1 MSTEITATPSN
12 LVSIICRTIGREELY
27 QALDSIAKQTY
38 GNIEVVLVNSAQQD
52 LSAFKPER
60 HKAVV
65 VNPEKQLTRA
75 HAANAG
81 LNAANG
87 TYLMFLDDDDWVAEN
102 HVEMLLTAI
111 ENNKEC
117 KAVYSSTVKTE
128 VDGTATKYVFDTD
141 YDSLLLMRDNYIPIH
156 SVLFSSELVEQGCH
170 FDESFDI
177 YEDWDFW
184 LQISQHTDFIHVN
197 EQTAFYRAGG
207 DSDTVTNDDSLRFQP
222 EHPLGKARAQLFS
235 KWKNEWDGNAI
246 NQMLGNAMR
255 FDVSAKVEELANRL
269 DEEIR
274 KGSLLDNQV
283 TNLNQRLMEREAAV
297 QDKNAKLLKLETVIQ
312 DKNEELLK
320 LETTIQDKNEE
331 LLKLETTIQDRDE
344 KLYQIQLKLNEIEN
358 TVKHKSDIEKHLNL
372 HVQQLENEL
381 YRILNSASWRV
392 MGPARRL
399 GRIFN
404 ASASTENKQSEV
416 SEDNEDAREVAESP
430 TNPETLAKES
440 SKSAYDKKAM
450 QALDK
455 FLASDERLNF
465 VNESAPSI
473 SIVLVLYNQ
482 AHLSL
487 LCLRSLLD
495 HSDVP
500 IELIIVDNASSDKT
514 GKLLAKIDDVS
525 IIRND
530 ENLGFVKGVNQG
542 VEATQSDYILLLN
555 NDAVVHQ
562 HALSSAL
569 RSISN
574 DASVGA
580 VGGKIVLT
588 DGSLQEAGCIIW
600 QDGSCLG
607 YGRGDD
613 PSFSAYMFE
622 RDVDYCSG
630 VFLLFRRSEF
640 EELGGFDL
648 DYAPAYYEESDFC
661 IRLHKKGL
669 RIIYNPLAEITHY
682 EFASSGGI
690 SGASALQKEHQAIL
704 CDKHGDWLDNQFFND
719 PKAIPSARTANRYPN
734 VLVIDDRVPHP
745 SLGSGY
751 PRAAHLLNTL
761 NKLYLNITFY
771 PLQFPVDDWSEIY
784 SSLDKEIEVI
794 LEKGCLGLHSFL
806 ESRKGFFQY
815 IIVSRIHN
823 MSIFKE
829 LMVANEN
836 LVGNA
841 KVIYDAEALTAS
853 REIKRRKLNQQLISE
868 QEQADL
874 LANEIEK
881 ASAADVV
888 IAVSKKESE
897 TYHEHGIE
905 NVRVLG
911 HTLRSSPGNKEFCDR
926 EGILFVGA
934 LRDEGS
940 PNVDSI
946 LWFIVNVLPLIEKEI
961 RNVNLYIVG
970 DKGAQ
975 SLASIEKPNVSFLG
989 RLENLEEIYNNS
1001 RVFIAPTRFAA
1012 GIPHK
1017 VHEATAMG
1025 IPSVT
1030 TPLLAEQLDW
1040 QHEKELL
1047 VGETPECF
1055 AKQCVRLYQ
1064 DESLW
1069 RSVQNAGLEAV
1080 TKDCSPEQF
1089 QQELE
1094 SLFD

>member
-1 MSTEITATPSN
+1 MSTEITATSSN
-12 LVSIICRTIGREELY
+12 LVSIICRTIGREELC
-27 QALDSIAKQTY
+27 QALDSIAEQTY
-38 GNIEVVLVNSAQQD
+38 GNIEIVLVNSAQQN
-52 LSAFKPER
+52 LSAFDPER
-60 HKAVV
+60 YQAVV
-65 VNPEKQLTRA
+65 VNPEKPLTRTQ
-75 HAANAG
+75 AANAG
-81 LNAANG
+81 LESANG
-87 TYLMFLDDDDWVAEN
+87 TYLMFLDDDDWIAEN
-102 HVEMLLTAI
+102 HVEILLTAI
-111 ENNKEC
+111 ENNNEC

-128 VDGTATKYVFDTD
+128 VDGTATQYVFDTD

-156 SVLFSSELVEQGCH
+156 SVLFSSELVERGCH

-184 LQISQHTDFIHVN
+184 LQISQYTDFIHIN

-207 DSDTVTNDDSLRFQP
+207 DSDTATDDDSLRFKP
-222 EHPLGKARAQLFS
+222 EHPLGKARAQLFN
-235 KWKNEWDGNAI
+235 KWKNKWDGDAV
-246 NQMLGNAMR
+246 NQMLGNVMR
-255 FDVSAKVEELANRL
+255 LDLSEKVDEVARRL

-283 TNLNQRLMEREAAV
+283 TDLNQKLVERETAV
-297 QDKNAKLLKLETVIQ
+297 QDKNEKLLKLETVIQ
-312 DKNEELLK
+312 DK
-320 LETTIQDKNEE
+320 ETVIQDKNEKIYQIQS
-331 LLKLETTIQDRDE
+331 KLEAVIQDRDE
-344 KLYQIQLKLNEIEN
+344 KLYQMQSKLNEIEN
-358 TVKHKSDIEKHLNL
+358 TLKHKSDIEKHLNI
-372 HVQQLENEL
+372 HVQQLETEL
-381 YRILNSASWRV
+381 YRVLSSATWRV
-392 MGPARRL
+392 MGPVRRL
-399 GRIFN
+399 GRIFSG
-404 ASASTENKQSEV
+404 SASTENKQSEI
-416 SEDNEDAREVAESP
+416 SENSEDAREVAESTP
-430 TNPETLAKES
+430 NPEIPAKES
-440 SKSAYDKKAM
+440 EKSAYDKKAM
-450 QALDK
+450 KALEE
-455 FLASDERLNF
+455 FLASDGRLDF
-465 VNESAPSI
+465 ANENTPSI
-473 SIVLVLYNQ
+473 SIVIVFYNQ

-487 LCLRSLLD
+487 LCLRSLLE
-495 HSDVP
+495 HNDVP
-500 IELIIVDNASSDKT
+500 IELIIVDNASSDET
-514 GKLLAKIDDVS
+514 GKLLAKIDDAS

-530 ENLGFVKGVNQG
+530 ENLGFIKAVNQG
-542 VEATQSDYILLLN
+542 VEASQSDYILLLN

-630 VFLLFRRSEF
+630 AFLLFRRSDF

-669 RIIYNPLAEITHY
+669 RIVYNPLARITHY

-704 CDKHGDWLDNQFFND
+704 CDKHGDWLGNQFFND

-751 PRAAHLLNTL
+751 PRAAHLLKTL
-761 NKLYLNITFY
+761 NMLDLNITFY
-771 PLQFPVDDWSEIY
+771 PLQFPMDDWSEIY

-836 LVGNA
+836 LLGNA

-853 REIKRRKLNQQLISE
+853 REIKQKKLNQQLISE

-881 ASAADVV
+881 ASAADIV

-897 TYHEHGIE
+897 TYREHGIE

-911 HTLRSSPGNKEFCDR
+911 HTLRPSRGNKEFSDR

-946 LWFIVNVLPLIEKEI
+946 LWFIVNVLPLVEKEI

-975 SLASIEKPNVSFLG
+975 SLASIEKTNVSFLG
-989 RLENLEEIYNNS
+989 RLENLQEIYNNS
-1001 RVFIAPTRFAA
+1001 RIFIAPTRFAA

-1040 QHEKELL
+1040 RHEKELL

-1069 RSVQNAGLEAV
+1069 RSVQDAGLEAI